1 MIQLKI
7 NNYNI
12 DFEKAVKEINKKG
25 YKKVVIQFPEGLK
38 NIFSD
43 IVQLFEKK
51 TDATIIMSGDPCYGA
66 CDLVESGFLDMGID
80 FVIQIGH
87 EPIPNISNM
96 LIPTLFLVA
105 RADQDISTVI
115 NKALPKLSGKK
126 IGILTTAQ
134 HLHKIDEIKKI
145 LQENGFETII
155 GKGDSRI
162 NKDGQIL
169 GCNFSSATTVSDKVD
184 IFIYVG
190 SGTFHP
196 LGLLLSTK
204 KPVIMCNPYTN
215 EIKTKELDDLK
226 DMTLRQRYGAIARSK
241 DANNFGILIGTKKG
255 KQRYQRAIEIKKNIE
270 DKGKKAFFIMQ
281 NYFITSFLEG
291 FRDIDCFVSVA
302 CPRIAIDDYMQY
314 KIPILTPIELEILLG
329 LKKWDDY
336 IFDNIK

>member
-155 GKGDSRI
+155 GKGDNRI
-162 NKDGQIL
+162 NKDGQ
-169 GCNFSSATTVSDKVD
+169 T
-184 IFIYVG
+184 
-190 SGTFHP
+190 
-196 LGLLLSTK
+196 
-204 KPVIMCNPYTN
+204 
-215 EIKTKELDDLK
+215 
-226 DMTLRQRYGAIARSK
+226 
-241 DANNFGILIGTKKG
+241 DA
-255 KQRYQRAIEIKKNIE
+255 
-270 DKGKKAFFIMQ
+270 
-281 NYFITSFLEG
+281 
-291 FRDIDCFVSVA
+291 
-302 CPRIAIDDYMQY
+302 
-314 KIPILTPIELEILLG
+314 
-329 LKKWDDY
+329 
-336 IFDNIK
+336 